1 MRRICPICDSP
12 IKVGNYCPMCKK
24 SVKPQILEGNFY
36 LNESHTDTASHDAN
50 CEYHSEYRPHT
61 DHDNKPTY
69 TVNENN
75 QKYTSYSVDDTV
87 GKKVP
92 TLNGKPLQKRNV
104 NNSGKIV
111 FVVIA
116 IAIWILMF
124 FVTMIR
130 NIGGS
135 RHLYENSPWRT
146 EEFVKI
152 NTLDTGEEQLLDN
165 NHNLLLWR
173 KIEYEN
179 KHKPEFK
186 YEVKRLEPVFIST
199 DVPDDVREA
208 ALAMTSECTSA
219 THIDYN
225 IADVV
230 KIYDDKLYS
239 SVGICR
245 VHYYTLG
252 YGHVDGLDRY
262 DEQLEFHSNGRF
274 PAVYAYADAYS
285 GRLHAIAFRNNTAFS
300 CAVNTVDFLTEAGL
314 LGDED
319 PTMLKALLNRM
330 KDDEEYHM
338 SNGLVIVKSM
348 GTNDGDAYVEY
359 DCFYIGSE

>member
-104 NNSGKIV
+104 NNSVKIV
-111 FVVIA
+111 LVVIA
-116 IAIWILMF
+116 IWTLMV
-124 FVTMIR
+124 FVGSFVSMIR
-130 NIGGS
+130 NIGDSG
-135 RHLYENSPWRT
+135 LLDEIAPWRK
-146 EEFVKI
+146 EE
-152 NTLDTGEEQLLDN
+152 
-165 NHNLLLWR
+165 
-173 KIEYEN
+173 
-179 KHKPEFK
+179 HKPEFK
-186 YEVKRLEPVFIST
+186 YEVKRLKPVFIST

-245 VHYYTLG
+245 VHYSTLG

-262 DEQLEFHSNGRF
+262 DELLEFHANGRF

-300 CAVNTVDFLTEAGL
+300 CAINTVDFLTEAGL

-319 PTMLKALLNRM
+319 PTMLKLTLNRM
-330 KDDEEYHM
+330 KDDEEYHL

-348 GTNDGDAYVEY
+348 VANDGDKYVEY